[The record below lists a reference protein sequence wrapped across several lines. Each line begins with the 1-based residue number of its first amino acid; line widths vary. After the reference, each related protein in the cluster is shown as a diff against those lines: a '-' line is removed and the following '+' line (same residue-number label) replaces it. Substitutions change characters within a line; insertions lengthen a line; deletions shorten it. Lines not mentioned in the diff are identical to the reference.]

1 MIWLTLS
8 QPVDLGFLP
17 GLISEDDP
25 RSVSAQLDDKYRHGG
40 GWRPMPGFTVRDGFV
55 LKYPGDPPMKPLAM
69 TSLRKE
75 IIVFYP
81 YAFLGVFQPDGSFE
95 VSRVD

>member
-1 MIWLTLS
+1 VIWTCLK
-8 QPVDLGFLP
+8 PVDLGFLP
-17 GLISEDDP
+17 GLIDEDDL

-40 GWRPMPGFTVRDGFV
+40 GWRPMPGFTIRDGFV

-75 IIVFYP
+75 VIVFYP
-81 YAFLGVFQPDGSFE
+81 YSFLGVFQPDGSFE